1 MTDRL
6 IDLLLRRAPRE
17 RLLLGLLVIAVL
29 PTALWFAVLE
39 PMAARRAEARAELT
53 EVRALQDWVAARA
66 AEMAALGQAE
76 NSGPA
81 APIGLSALEQSLISA
96 DLRPAVTGL
105 ANREGG
111 GIDLRFE
118 AVDFA
123 VLMGWLSRQDPG
135 WGYDIAAFR
144 ITRGEELGVVAA
156 ELQLV
161 PQV

>member
-39 PMAARRAEARAELT
+39 PMAARRAELT